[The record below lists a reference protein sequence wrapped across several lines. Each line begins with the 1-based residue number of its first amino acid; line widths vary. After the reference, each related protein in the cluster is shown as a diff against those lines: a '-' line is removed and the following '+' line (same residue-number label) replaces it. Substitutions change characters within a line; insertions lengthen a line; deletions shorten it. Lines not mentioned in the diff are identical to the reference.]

1 MKFNP
6 RVSSSRRKNR
16 KAHFT
21 APSSVRRVLMS
32 SPLSSEL
39 RSKYNVRSVP
49 VRKDDEVQVV
59 RGTFKGREG
68 KVIQVYRKKWV
79 IHVERITREK
89 VNGST
94 VNVGVNP
101 SKCVITKLRLD
112 KDRKSLLDRKAKGR
126 AAADKD
132 KGTKFTTDDVMQ
144 NVD

>member
-94 VNVGVNP
+94 VNVG
-101 SKCVITKLRLD
+101 LRLD

>member
-39 RSKYNVRSVP
+39 RSKYNVRYVP

-68 KVIQVYRKKWV
+68 KLIQVYHRKWV
-79 IHVERITREK
+79 MHVKRITREK
-89 VNGST
+89 LNGST
-94 VNVGVNP
+94 TNVSVNP
-101 SKCVITKLRLD
+101 SKCVN
-112 KDRKSLLDRKAKGR
+112 RKSLLNR
-126 AAADKD
+126 
-132 KGTKFTTDDVMQ
+132 
-144 NVD
+144 